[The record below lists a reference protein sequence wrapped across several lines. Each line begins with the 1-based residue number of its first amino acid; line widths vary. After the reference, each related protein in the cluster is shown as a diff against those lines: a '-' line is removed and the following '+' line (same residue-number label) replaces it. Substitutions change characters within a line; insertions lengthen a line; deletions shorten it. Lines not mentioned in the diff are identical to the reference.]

1 MAKDTKTRTIN
12 GEIFRVRVDW
22 HSCKPIHFSA
32 VIVNKIRV
40 LVANIPLPSNR
51 FLVDLNGALA
61 GMCDLTHS
69 ADQFWSMQGDFDVVH
84 LHFPEYMTFAHQ
96 DAYIKGLSDDM
107 IAATV
112 ERLQYWGQR
121 ARLVITRHV
130 LLPHDAL
137 EDPQWEKMY
146 EAVYRHVHGVVHFA
160 QASVDEFRQRYAN
173 TEFVHAKK
181 VSGTL
186 EAPESSRHLFH
197 HQPQHSIVPHH
208 NYTSLPNQISRSEA
222 RRRLGIAENSRV
234 MLVFGAIRNDEERD
248 LILTTFQGLRQ
259 KHKILLVSKWRET
272 LAKVSWIRLKYWLRD
287 LNRLYYRL
295 HPRYKFNYGFVEEA
309 DTQLYLN
316 AADVL
321 FIPRLKVLN
330 SGNITL
336 GMTFAKVVV
345 GPDSWDV
352 GQLLRETGNP
362 VFDPDRPETAIA
374 AVEEGFQFAE
384 AGVIGPANQKLALEQ
399 WSAEQCAERYVGF
412 FKKLVTRG

>member
-1 MAKDTKTRTIN
+1 MRI
-12 GEIFRVRVDW
+12 
-22 HSCKPIHFSA
+22 
-32 VIVNKIRV
+32 
-40 LVANIPLPSNR
+40 LVANIPMPSNR

-61 GMCDLTHS
+61 ALCDLTHN
-69 ADQFWSMQGDFDVVH
+69 ADQFWAMQGDFDVVH

-96 DAYIKGLSDDM
+96 DAYVKGLSDDM

-121 ARLVITRHV
+121 ARVVITRHV

-160 QASVDEFRQRYAN
+160 QSSVDEFRQRYAATN
-173 TEFVHAKK
+173 FVHGPP
-181 VSGTL
+181 V
-186 EAPESSRHLFH
+186 
-197 HQPQHSIVPHH
+197 HSIIPHH
-208 NYTSLPNQISRSEA
+208 NYTSLPNQISRSDA

-248 LILTTFQGLRQ
+248 LILTTFQSLRQ

-287 LNRLYYRL
+287 LNRLYYRW
-295 HPRYKFNYGFVEEA
+295 HPLYKFNYGFVEEV

-336 GMTFAKVVV
+336 GMTFGKVVV

-352 GQLLRETGNP
+352 GELLRETRNP
-362 VFDPDRPETAIA
+362 VFNPDHPKTAIA
-374 AVEEGFQFAE
+374 AVEQGFRLAEEGR
-384 AGVIGPANQKLALEQ
+384 IGPAHQKLALEQ
-399 WSAEQCAERYVGF
+399 WSAEQCAERYVEF
-412 FKKLVTRG
+412 FKELAVSSRQ

>member
-1 MAKDTKTRTIN
+1 
-12 GEIFRVRVDW
+12 
-22 HSCKPIHFSA
+22 
-32 VIVNKIRV
+32 
-40 LVANIPLPSNR
+40 
-51 FLVDLNGALA
+51 
-61 GMCDLTHS
+61 
-69 ADQFWSMQGDFDVVH
+69 MQGDFDVIH

-96 DAYIKGLSDDM
+96 DAYVKGLSDDM
-107 IAATV
+107 ITATV

-137 EDPQWEKMY
+137 TDPQWEKMY

-160 QASVDEFRQRYAN
+160 QASVDEFQQRYAK
-173 TEFVHAKK
+173 TEFVHGKK
-181 VSGTL
+181 VSHVKQVSGTL
-186 EAPESSRHLFH
+186 EAPEGSRHLFQQH
-197 HQPQHSIVPHH
+197 GSSRAEKGVRNFEIAGEFQTPFSAGPQHAIVPHH
-208 NYTSLPNQISRSEA
+208 NYTSLPNVISREEA
-222 RRRLGIAENSRV
+222 RQRLGIPKHSQV
-234 MLVFGAIRNDEERD
+234 MLVFGAIRNLEERD
-248 LILTTFQGLRQ
+248 LILQTFQGLNA
-259 KHKILLVSKWRET
+259 KHKVLLVSRWKET

-336 GMTFAKVVV
+336 GMTFGKVVV

-362 VFDPDRPETAIA
+362 VFDPDRPDTAVA
-374 AVEEGFQFAE
+374 AVEEGFRLAE

-399 WSAEQCAERYVGF
+399 WSAEQCGTKYYQF
-412 FKKLVTRG
+412 FQRLVARS